1 MPCSSWTKRAWA
13 CCSSAPEGVLQRRCY
28 GRRYPPLHPAGRLPL
43 DGPGAGG
50 GELQPIR
57 AAHGGAGARPRRAL
71 LEHGIGALPLL
82 DKRGRVAGRGVRG
95 RAWTSTHIK
104 KHALPVVIMAGGL
117 GTRLYPYTKILPKP
131 LIPVGEMPIVEHI
144 IHRFA
149 DVGCSAFTMIVNY
162 KKSMI
167 KSYFND
173 LQKDYTVDYVDEDT
187 PLGTGGG
194 LSLLKGKVTQTFFLT
209 NCDILIDADFGDI
222 YQYHKEKG
230 NVITMVCAVKH
241 FTIPYGVVELGGDGD
256 ISGITRKA
264 GDEFPHEHGCV
275 CGGAVRSST
284 ALRTDEPIRFYRYH
298 RGCARRG
305 RARGRVSREREQLDG
320 YGPAGGAGQHAPPFG
335 DAVGRRG
342 ITQAAAP
349 GKARKNAAARREPGG
364 QGEIICQ
371 CSSSR
376 RRA

>member
-1 MPCSSWTKRAWA
+1 
-13 CCSSAPEGVLQRRCY
+13 
-28 GRRYPPLHPAGRLPL
+28 
-43 DGPGAGG
+43 
-50 GELQPIR
+50 
-57 AAHGGAGARPRRAL
+57 
-71 LEHGIGALPLL
+71 
-82 DKRGRVAGRGVRG
+82 
-95 RAWTSTHIK
+95 
-104 KHALPVVIMAGGL
+104 
-117 GTRLYPYTKILPKP
+117 
-131 LIPVGEMPIVEHI
+131 
-144 IHRFA
+144 
-149 DVGCSAFTMIVNY
+149 
-162 KKSMI
+162 MI

-173 LQKDYTVDYVDEDT
+173 LQRIT
-187 PLGTGGG
+187 PWIMWTRTRLWAPGRPEPAE
-194 LSLLKGKVTQTFFLT
+194 GKKLRRRFFLT

-256 ISGITRKA
+256 ISGITEKPEMNFLTNTGVYVVEPSVIDGLA
-264 GDEFPHEHGCV
+264 YNEPLPLQI
-275 CGGAVRSST
+275 SS
-284 ALRTDEPIRFYRYH
+284 RM
-298 RGCARRG
+298 CARG

-349 GKARKNAAARREPGG
+349 GKARTWQRPGG
-364 QGEIICQ
+364 NRADRGEIICQ